1 MRNSLLS
8 LPCLAVAI
16 VVSIAAVGSSK
27 AQTAAPAFDGFL
39 AGITECSF
47 SKDYENFRNGV
58 VARFANENGATTPLV
73 NKTATVPVPAALSG
87 AIDIEGARVRS
98 EDGGQSTSVDIP
110 AQGSFNGLPLKNL
123 IFVLGNENGI
133 FLVGVEFAAPRD
145 EVIKTVQ
152 QSDQARQRAAE
163 EEFGRNS
170 KCQSA
175 SASRPPPRSIAT
187 SRTKSNGFQAARPNT
202 RQASGL
208 GPPAA
213 RRA

>member
-1 MRNSLLS
+1 MRNSFHS

-16 VVSIAAVGSSK
+16 VVSIAAAGSSK

-58 VARFANENGATTPLV
+58 IARFANENGATTPLV

-123 IFVLGNENGI
+123 MFVLGNENGI

-145 EVIKTVQ
+145 EVIKKFSKAIKRGSARLKKS
-152 QSDQARQRAAE
+152 SDGIE
-163 EEFGRNS
+163 MSVGFG
-170 KCQSA
+170 K
-175 SASRPPPRSIAT
+175 
-187 SRTKSNGFQAARPNT
+187 
-202 RQASGL
+202 
-208 GPPAA
+208 PPAA
-213 RRA
+213 LIYCDQSN